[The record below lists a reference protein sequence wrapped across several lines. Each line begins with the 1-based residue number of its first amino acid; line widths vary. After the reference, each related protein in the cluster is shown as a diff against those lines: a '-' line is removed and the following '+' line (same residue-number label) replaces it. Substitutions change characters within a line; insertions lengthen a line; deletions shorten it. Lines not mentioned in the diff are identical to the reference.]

1 MKRLAICKLREV
13 GASSLFLHFVFLTAL
28 WLTLVGSAY
37 GQVKT
42 VFSGV
47 PSQKISEAG
56 IDRRVEAITRQ
67 LAVNLRCVVSEID
80 GKFYWASR
88 DNKELIRHRGGSFVT
103 YIAVDGSGYIRIIDP
118 SHKAT
123 APAMSSTEA
132 KFDYVEHLLLGL
144 RSVTYHGNSQ

>member
-1 MKRLAICKLREV
+1 MIRLKIYKLSEV
-13 GASSLFLHFVFLTAL
+13 GASSLFPRFILLTAL
-28 WLTLVGSAY
+28 WLSLVGGAY
-37 GQVKT
+37 GQAKT

-56 IDRRVEAITRQ
+56 IDRRVDAISRQ

-80 GKFYWASR
+80 GRFYWASR

-103 YIAVDGSGYIRIIDP
+103 YIAVDGSGYIRVIDP
-118 SHKAT
+118 AYKAT
-123 APAMSSTEA
+123 ASAMSSTEA